1 MKNLITKRFMYTLAT
16 TYVVLSV
23 ASCVEE
29 ENCSQYGRE
38 SLTCN
43 VYTLKD
49 SKAVKDTL
57 TLDSLH
63 VTALGTD
70 SIILN
75 RGAKVGSFSLPLRY
89 TNDTTTFVLKYINN
103 IKDTIRV
110 IHTNTPKF
118 ISMDCGYQ
126 VSQVVE
132 KVSYTKHQLDSIYIS
147 DEEANTTGTENLQ
160 LFY

>member
-43 VYTLKD
+43 VYTLED
-49 SKAVKDTL
+49 SKAVKD

-75 RGAKVGSFSLPLRY
+75 REAKVRSFSLPLRY
-89 TNDTTTFVLKYINN
+89 TSDTTTFDQK
-103 IKDTIRV
+103 
-110 IHTNTPKF
+110 
-118 ISMDCGYQ
+118 
-126 VSQVVE
+126 QVVFRN
-132 KVSYTKHQLDSIYIS
+132 YL
-147 DEEANTTGTENLQ
+147 
-160 LFY
+160 

>member
-16 TYVVLSV
+16 TYIVLSV

-43 VYTLKD
+43 VYTLED
-49 SKAVKDTL
+49 SKAVKD

-75 RGAKVGSFSLPLRY
+75 REAKVRSFSLPLRY

>member
-1 MKNLITKRFMYTLAT
+1 MKNLITKLFMYTLAS
-16 TYVVLSV
+16 TYIVLSA

-43 VYTLKD
+43 VYKLQD

-57 TLDSLH
+57 DSLH
-63 VTALGTD
+63 VTAFGTD

-75 RGAKVGSFSLPLRY
+75 RGAKIRNFSLPLRY
-89 TNDTTTFVLKYINN
+89 TSDTTTFVLKYINN
-103 IKDTIRV
+103 IKDTVRV

-118 ISMDCGYQ
+118 VSMDCGYQ
-126 VSQVVE
+126 VSQMVE
-132 KVSYTKHQLDSIYIS
+132 KISYTKHQLDSIHIS
-147 DEEANTTGTENLQ
+147 DGKANTTGIENIK

>member
-16 TYVVLSV
+16 TYIVLSV

-43 VYTLKD
+43 VYTLED
-49 SKAVKDTL
+49 SKAVKD

-75 RGAKVGSFSLPLRY
+75 REAKVRSFSLLCAIPVTQPPL
-89 TNDTTTFVLKYINN
+89 
-103 IKDTIRV
+103 
-110 IHTNTPKF
+110 
-118 ISMDCGYQ
+118 C
-126 VSQVVE
+126 
-132 KVSYTKHQLDSIYIS
+132 
-147 DEEANTTGTENLQ
+147 
-160 LFY
+160 

>member
-1 MKNLITKRFMYTLAT
+1 MYTLAT
-16 TYVVLSV
+16 TYIVLSV

-43 VYTLKD
+43 VYTLED
-49 SKAVKDTL
+49 SKAVKDTF
-57 TLDSLH
+57 DSLH

-75 RGAKVGSFSLPLRY
+75 REAKVRSFSLPLRY
-89 TNDTTTFVLKYINN
+89 TSDTTTFVLKYINN

-110 IHTNTPKF
+110 IHTKLPSLYYRW
-118 ISMDCGYQ
+118 I
-126 VSQVVE
+126 VVTRLARLWK

-147 DEEANTTGTENLQ
+147 DEEAITTGTENLK